1 MSQQD
6 DYPGDTGDPLVRS
19 LDPFTRTHIETP
31 DEVTVDT
38 QPLEQDAHAEANVE
52 DPYIPNDVD
61 PATAKQQAR
70 EAASGTTGREVEAEP
85 DSDMDLE
92 GFDKK

>member
-1 MSQQD
+1 MSKQD
-6 DYPGDTGDPLVRS
+6 DYPGDPGDPLVRS

-38 QPLEQDAHAEANVE
+38 QPLEQDPHAET
-52 DPYIPNDVD
+52 DLD
-61 PATAKQQAR
+61 PAKEQAR

-92 GFDKK
+92 GFDRK